1 MAAGKTKTHTFQSLA
16 GTRKYLQPF
25 IALFYYT
32 SSLPSLCSVK
42 ESSIQTQTNDSLGH
56 WSTIF
61 LVCWFSEWSQYSLPQ
76 QLISWFIGLSCSEQC
91 DLGLSNT
98 LGHHFIGPLAC
109 WVCMLSHVSCV
120 WLFVIPM
127 DCSPPAS
134 SVSGDSPDKNTGV
147 GCRAL
152 LQGIFPIQ
160 GSNPGL
166 RHCRWSLYHLTH
178 QGSPKK

>member
-1 MAAGKTKTHTFQSLA
+1 MAAGKKKTHTFQSLA

-120 WLFVIPM
+120 WLFATLWTDYSLPG
-127 DCSPPAS
+127 S
-134 SVSGDSPDKNTGV
+134 SVHGILQAKILEWVAVPSSRESSQPWDQTHVSYISCTGRQV
-147 GCRAL
+147 
-152 LQGIFPIQ
+152 
-160 GSNPGL
+160 
-166 RHCRWSLYHLTH
+166 LYH
-178 QGSPKK
+178 